1 MLNSKLDVNIMI
13 LIYAR
18 SYLLPDVVAPGAMP
32 EVAVVALDSRLPEV
46 SCGCGGGL
54 TIGGG
59 CSAVLVVCGE
69 P

>member
-1 MLNSKLDVNIMI
+1 MI

-18 SYLLPDVVAPGAMP
+18 SYLLSDVVAPGAMP
-32 EVAVVALDSRLPEV
+32 EVAVVALDWRTE
-46 SCGCGGGL
+46 GCGGGMTGEA

-59 CSAVLVVCGE
+59 FGGVAVAAAVCVAE